1 LLPQIP
7 HLLLPKRHS
16 YELAFIKSIEEF
28 INERDAKDHR
38 KQSSSEHWRT
48 IFYINNSTITDYRG
62 AFLMHNKDMELPKR
76 EGLFKHLTSMI
87 FWKYFAETSV
97 RI

>member
-1 LLPQIP
+1 
-7 HLLLPKRHS
+7 
-16 YELAFIKSIEEF
+16 
-28 INERDAKDHR
+28 
-38 KQSSSEHWRT
+38 
-48 IFYINNSTITDYRG
+48 
-62 AFLMHNKDMELPKR
+62 MHNKDMELPKR